1 MKISV
6 IIPTYNRAKTILEAI
21 NSVLNQTVLP
31 YEILI
36 CDDGSTDNTKD
47 LVLGLSNPIV
57 KWLEC
62 GRNGRPAI
70 PRNIGIK
77 NATGDFIAFLDSD
90 DVWHPDKLQVQIDAL
105 TKSNCLAV
113 CANAKRFIPSKGLEG
128 NLLNLNKTTISFND
142 LLFANSIICSSVIIE
157 KKVFDKVYGFPEEPK
172 FKAIEDYALWLRIL
186 TLSNFAYIDEPLL
199 NYTDDVVNSIRG
211 VQALDNLYEIRLL
224 VLENYINWS
233 EKAKINL
240 SFLKKAKFHFWYYSK
255 NKQNKLTIFD
265 KIWFKLN
272 KNL

>member
-1 MKISV
+1 M
-6 IIPTYNRAKTILEAI
+6 
-21 NSVLNQTVLP
+21 
-31 YEILI
+31 
-36 CDDGSTDNTKD
+36 
-47 LVLGLSNPIV
+47 
-57 KWLEC
+57 
-62 GRNGRPAI
+62 
-70 PRNIGIK
+70 
-77 NATGDFIAFLDSD
+77 
-90 DVWHPDKLQVQIDAL
+90 
-105 TKSNCLAV
+105 
-113 CANAKRFIPSKGLEG
+113 
-128 NLLNLNKTTISFND
+128 
-142 LLFANSIICSSVIIE
+142 LFANSIICSSVIIE

-255 NKQNKLTIFD
+255 NKQEKLANTLNLLKEIKLQRFKKLSNTINPLTKINYSKDWIKHSLRLTD
-265 KIWFKLN
+265 KSLN
-272 KNL
+272 FILNQEPTEKWN